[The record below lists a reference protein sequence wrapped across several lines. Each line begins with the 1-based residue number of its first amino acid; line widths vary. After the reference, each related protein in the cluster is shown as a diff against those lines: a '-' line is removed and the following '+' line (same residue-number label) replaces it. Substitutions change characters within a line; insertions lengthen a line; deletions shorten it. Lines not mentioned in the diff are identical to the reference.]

1 MRTKIGHISFI
12 AMIWLLILIAVSPV
26 LARVDIEGNANEAK
40 TGSEIIKV
48 LVNIIG
54 WQQHP
59 DRQLLINVYA
69 DRGGFPG
76 SQLASGIPVSLAST
90 ADYQNWN
97 AWIEVELSPF
107 NIYISSGDFYVALE
121 WTASDDPAVG
131 IDKSAPFDDRTWIFE
146 NKTWQKLSTAY
157 GLNEDAMIRV
167 IGTVLSEVNYYCDDD
182 LDGYYDKSIDEI
194 CLRERCFP
202 PEGCQA
208 DPGTD
213 CSDANKNIN
222 PEVMEVCS
230 DEIDNDCD
238 DLTDSEDPDCNL
250 PDLVVMSITNPPVSE
265 KRGNKFDVNVEVK
278 NRGNISAGKS
288 ATRYYL
294 SKNKRKEN
302 KDILLSGIGNI
313 KELKNGENYNRKIK
327 VRIPKKTRAGKYYVI
342 ACADDRKKVRESD
355 ETNNCKLVKRR
366 IKVMK

>member
-40 TGSEIIKV
+40 TGSDTLIETLGYDDWLPDTSGSQQIAGDMVAVRFTPNIYPYKIIKV

-278 NRGNISAGKS
+278 SSVES
-288 ATRYYL
+288 AT
-294 SKNKRKEN
+294 
-302 KDILLSGIGNI
+302 
-313 KELKNGENYNRKIK
+313 
-327 VRIPKKTRAGKYYVI
+327 
-342 ACADDRKKVRESD
+342 
-355 ETNNCKLVKRR
+355 
-366 IKVMK
+366 